1 MRRGPNKISIEHNI
15 AKMELYDRE
24 DNVKEI
30 AIFDSKFVSYI
41 SQYRWH
47 SNQEKYVNAK
57 FYDENGIKTNMTLH
71 GAIIFLSGKE
81 VNDDQ
86 EIDHHDGNRLNCL
99 ENNLR
104 ICSQSQNNQNQ
115 KQQQRNKSSKYKGV
129 YFDNFSGRWKAQ
141 ITYNYKH
148 ISLGSYLTENEAAQA
163 YNDAAIKYFGEF
175 AFLNIIE

>member
-1 MRRGPNKISIEHNI
+1 MRKGPNKIYIENDI
-15 AKMELYDRE
+15 AKMELYDRN

-30 AIFDSKFVSYI
+30 AIFDSKFAKYI
-41 SQYRWH
+41 GQYRWH
-47 SNQEKYVNAK
+47 SNQEKYVNSK

-71 GAIIFLSGKE
+71 GAIIFLSGQEVKE
-81 VNDDQ
+81 DQ
-86 EIDHHDGNRLNCL
+86 EIDHKDGNGLNCL

-115 KQQQRNKSSKYKGV
+115 KQQQRNKSSKHKGV
-129 YFDNFSGRWKAQ
+129 YFDKHSNKWKAQ

-148 ISLGSYLTENEAAQA
+148 IYLGAFDTEDEAAQA

-175 AFLNIIE
+175 AKLNII